1 MSSDPF
7 RLQRFVQAQAGH
19 DPRGDSYAEA
29 LAEMRR
35 GSKQR
40 HWMWYVFPIPYKPQS
55 SPISKQFAI
64 RSLAEARAY
73 LLHPVLGTRLA
84 EITAVVYDQL
94 CLRGGNVAHL
104 MNQALQ
110 RRTAQRYAHDEL
122 VDVRKL
128 LKCMVLFGHEAR
140 TLPAQE
146 HAWLA
151 DFVIQTHA
159 IHQHILAQGYASDIS
174 VRAQIATWERE
185 R

>member
-1 MSSDPF
+1 MNQ
-7 RLQRFVQAQAGH
+7 RLQRRKM
-19 DPRGDSYAEA
+19 P
-29 LAEMRR
+29 
-35 GSKQR
+35 
-40 HWMWYVFPIPYKPQS
+40 
-55 SPISKQFAI
+55 
-64 RSLAEARAY
+64 
-73 LLHPVLGTRLA
+73 
-84 EITAVVYDQL
+84 
-94 CLRGGNVAHL
+94 
-104 MNQALQ
+104 
-110 RRTAQRYAHDEL
+110 RYAHDEL